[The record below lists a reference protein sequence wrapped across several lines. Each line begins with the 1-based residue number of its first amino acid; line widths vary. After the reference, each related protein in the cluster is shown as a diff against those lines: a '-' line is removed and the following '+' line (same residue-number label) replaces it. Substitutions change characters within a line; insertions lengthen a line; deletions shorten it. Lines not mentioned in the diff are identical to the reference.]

1 LPDALE
7 RFTEETEETRE
18 KTQKAEGEREQRE
31 KQEKES
37 EENLLTPEQ
46 RTEIDR
52 LIATLVDKYGSYPDE
67 IRLVMKNKFS
77 IELISEAKKDQAN
90 SAIAYLK
97 HAIEIKEK
105 QRKK

>member
-18 KTQKAEGEREQRE
+18 KTQKAETEREQRE

-46 RTEIDR
+46 HTEMDR
-52 LIATLVDKYGSYPDE
+52 LIATLIDKYGSSPSE
-67 IRLVMKNKFS
+67 ILIVMKNKFA
-77 IELISEAKKDQAN
+77 IELISEAKKDQADN
-90 SAIAYLK
+90 AIAYLK
-97 HAIEIKEK
+97 RAIEIKGK
-105 QRKK
+105 AIKK